1 MKSSYKRWVPGMKEY
16 EKDILLVIRNRRIV
30 GEIKGEM
37 NLIARLGD
45 HKKFN
50 TYFNVEDE
58 NESIALTKKVKRN
71 KTILFSTEYKQ
82 VLKAWDIEHRSGAC
96 TLFVEEFEGSKEIQ
110 EYINMKKLLLY
121 YL

>member
-1 MKSSYKRWVPGMKEY
+1 MKRSYKRWVPGMKEY

-37 NLIARLGD
+37 NLIARFSD
-45 HKKFN
+45 NKRFC
-50 TYFNVEDE
+50 TYFDVEAE
-58 NESIALTKKVKRN
+58 NESIELAGTIKRN
-71 KTILFSTEYKQ
+71 RTILFSTEYKK
-82 VLKAWDIEHRSGAC
+82 VLKAWSVEHRSGAC
-96 TLFVEEFEGSKEIQ
+96 TLFVAEFEDSKEIQ